1 MKKRLLIFSWE
12 YNGYHSVQGT
22 ALSKRPRQVAESF
35 NDNHWDVTVIHRDGI
50 NECGNEPFKINTE
63 KNGITRIV
71 VKSKDDTDIIT
82 ENAVLRKLETLYYLT
97 FHGDRTYKWAKDV
110 IANFDKFGIRDKPD
124 YLLSFFT
131 PRVPL
136 FLGNYFSQKLGA
148 PWLADLQDPIYE
160 GVSKKSWFFC
170 RRWMKSI
177 LSSAHAIAHI
187 SPEWAKIDAERLGMT
202 VSTIRHAIPPKVSM
216 PEDLNNERFLREYAG
231 NFNVFYGGS
240 ISPDIQ
246 SLRLLKDVISHAGQ
260 LGIHVKVLLAGNN
273 QAYTLFRNELGMD
286 VVKHLGWLSPAE
298 MNRYIFN
305 CNCTLVVPWSKE
317 RIGIPSKFYELCSY
331 PKPIWVIGNDLGAF
345 KSLLQEWQHPA
356 IDVGNLG
363 YQEMALM
370 AAVKNDYSHMFNLSN
385 CKGSTLTTQGLYAE
399 YSRLMQ

>member
-35 NDNHWDVTVIHRDGI
+35 NDNNWEVTVIHRDAIG
-50 NECGNEPFKINTE
+50 ESGTDAFKIQTE
-63 KNGITRIV
+63 SHGIKRIA
-71 VKSKDDTDIIT
+71 VKSKDDTAIVT
-82 ENAVLRKLETLYYLT
+82 ENPLLRKLETLYYLT

-110 IANFDKFGIRDKPD
+110 IDNYDKFGIDNKPD
-124 YLLSFFT
+124 YILSFFT

-136 FLGNYFSQKLGA
+136 FLGNYFSQKLGV

-160 GVSKKSWFFC
+160 GVSKKSWSFC
-170 RRWMKSI
+170 KRWMKAI
-177 LSSAHAIAHI
+177 LSTAHAIAHI
-187 SPEWAKIDAERLGMT
+187 SPEWAEIDAERLGLK
-202 VSTIRHAIPPKVSM
+202 VQTIRHAVPP
-216 PEDLNNERFLREYAG
+216 PIAAPNDPGRERFLREYSG

-246 SLRLLKDVISHAGQ
+246 SLRLLKEVISHAGQ

-273 QAYTLFRNELGMD
+273 NAYMLFREELGMD
-286 VVKHLGWLSPAE
+286 VVKHLGWLSPAD

-331 PKPIWVIGNDLGAF
+331 PKPIWVIGYDLGAF
-345 KSLLQEWQHPA
+345 KSLLAEWEHPP
-356 IDVGNLG
+356 IEVGNLDF
-363 YQEMALM
+363 QEAALQ
-370 AAVKNDYSHMFNLSN
+370 AAIKNDFSQMFNLSN
-385 CKGSTLTTQGLYAE
+385 CSGKMLTTSGLYAE
-399 YSRLMQ
+399 YSKLM